1 MSAAAMPRH
10 TFARIAAVALAARPA
25 AGLALDRRAAMRWSA
40 GASAGL
46 VAEQALAA
54 DAPAAE
60 PPAAPPAA
68 ETQPAPAKLF
78 DVTLPFKGKD
88 VPLSKFRGDAHLV
101 VNIKMDD
108 PVAGANF
115 NAMRYAA
122 KEYPGLRVW
131 AVPTEQGYYE
141 PDVSELVRA
150 KAYQQFGFG
159 TYPTAV
165 VFDKIDVV
173 GSTRHPLYSYLATY
187 PDPNGVGRLSLN
199 FEKFLLDKDGRILRR
214 YPRKFTAFDF
224 EADINS
230 AVSGEPLPAPSAQFK
245 DAWVKAA
252 SDAKKGEYSFRGNY
266 NVWDQDEPSKDW
278 DGLAD
283 LGFT

>member
-1 MSAAAMPRH
+1 MARH
-10 TFARIAAVALAARPA
+10 TFARLAVFALAARPA
-25 AGLALDRRAAMRWSA
+25 AGLALDRRAALRWSA

-68 ETQPAPAKLF
+68 EPKPAPAKLF

-224 EADINS
+224 EADIN
-230 AVSGEPLPAPSAQFK
+230 AATNGEQLPAPSAQFK

-266 NVWDQDEPSKDW
+266 NVWDQSEPSKDW

>member
-1 MSAAAMPRH
+1 MARH
-10 TFARIAAVALAARPA
+10 TLARIARIAVAALAVRPA
-25 AGLALDRRAAMRWSA
+25 AGLALDRRSALRWSA
-40 GASAGL
+40 GAGAGL

-54 DAPAAE
+54 DAPAA
-60 PPAAPPAA
+60 APPAA
-68 ETQPAPAKLF
+68 TPKPAPAKLF

-173 GSTRHPLYSYLATY
+173 GSTRHPLYAYLASF
-187 PDPNGVGRLSLN
+187 PDPNGVARLSLN

-224 EADINS
+224 EADV
-230 AVSGEPLPAPSAQFK
+230 AAATRGEPLPAPSAAFK

-252 SDAKKGEYSFRGNY
+252 GDAKRGEYSFRGNY

-278 DGLAD
+278 DGLAG